1 PHTLKSLSV
10 AEVVSVVAREPS
22 AAEALK
28 RNSTPAATSSSLD
41 VDEHD
46 CSARAAAA
54 THAAVYMLSL
64 ELRMCRNL
72 DCFHIA
78 WIGWGVLFF
87 ATSASSS
94 CCRLKADVD

>member
-1 PHTLKSLSV
+1 M
-10 AEVVSVVAREPS
+10 AEVVSVVVAREPS

-46 CSARAAAA
+46 CNARAAAA
-54 THAAVYMLSL
+54 MHAAVYILSL
-64 ELRMCRNL
+64 GLRMCRNL

-87 ATSASSS
+87 VTSASSS